1 MNGIWPYIL
10 IILMLILSACFS
22 GTEIAFNASNK
33 LRLKKSAEAGSK
45 TAALAYQISEKFTIA
60 LSAILIGNNLANVA
74 ASSATTLI
82 IIDVLDALGVS
93 GGKGEALGST
103 IATIIMTVIILIFGE
118 IVPKNPVQAK
128 RRRGSTLGSLSDP
141 CADHYSLPAGGHRAT
156 DSARPAPSLGQRPHC

>member
-60 LSAILIGNNLANVA
+60 LSAILIG
-74 ASSATTLI
+74 TTWPMSRL
-82 IIDVLDALGVS
+82 L
-93 GGKGEALGST
+93 
-103 IATIIMTVIILIFGE
+103 
-118 IVPKNPVQAK
+118 
-128 RRRGSTLGSLSDP
+128 
-141 CADHYSLPAGGHRAT
+141 
-156 DSARPAPSLGQRPHC
+156 RPPR